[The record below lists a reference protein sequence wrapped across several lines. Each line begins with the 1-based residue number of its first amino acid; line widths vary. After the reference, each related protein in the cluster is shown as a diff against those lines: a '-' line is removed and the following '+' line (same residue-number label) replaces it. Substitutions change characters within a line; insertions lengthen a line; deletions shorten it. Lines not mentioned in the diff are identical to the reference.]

1 MKKALVLAL
10 SIAMTVCALTGCGS
24 KNDSKVFEKSEG
36 VMTYEEY
43 VAAPLDSEVT
53 IEAFVQGNQ
62 SWWDN
67 TITLYTQDDKGG
79 YFIYSMPCSEEDSK
93 KIVKGAKVKV
103 TGTKSEWSGEVEIV
117 DATAVEISEIDDGF
131 ATFPAKDVTKD
142 LADEN
147 KLSESMNQFVAFKG
161 LTVEAADDSGAA
173 FLYNWDGSGSQGDDL
188 YFNVSDGTNTYSFT
202 VESYLCDASTDVYKA
217 VEALNVG
224 DTIDCEGFLY
234 WYEGPNPHITSVVV
248 K

>member
-1 MKKALVLAL
+1 MKKSLVLAL
-10 SIAMTVCALTGCGS
+10 SVAMVICALTGCGS
-24 KNDSKVFEKSEG
+24 KNSAVFEKSEG
-36 VMTYEEY
+36 VMTYDEY

-53 IEAFVQGNQ
+53 IEAFVQANQ

-67 TITLYTQDDKGG
+67 TITLYTQDDKGA
-79 YFIYSMPCSEEDSK
+79 YFIYNMPCSEEDSK
-93 KIVKGAKVKV
+93 KILPGTKVKV

-117 DATAVEISEIDDGF
+117 DATAVEISDVTADLF
-131 ATFPAKDVTKD
+131 AAKDVTKD
-142 LADEN
+142 LADEA
-147 KLSESMNQFVAFKG
+147 KLKESMNQFVAFKG
-161 LTVEAADDSGAA
+161 LTVEPADDNGAA

-202 VESYLCDASTDVYKA
+202 VESYLCDSSTDVYKA

-224 DTIDCEGFLY
+224 DKIDCEGFLY
-234 WYEGPNPHITSVVV
+234 WYEGVNPHITKVTV